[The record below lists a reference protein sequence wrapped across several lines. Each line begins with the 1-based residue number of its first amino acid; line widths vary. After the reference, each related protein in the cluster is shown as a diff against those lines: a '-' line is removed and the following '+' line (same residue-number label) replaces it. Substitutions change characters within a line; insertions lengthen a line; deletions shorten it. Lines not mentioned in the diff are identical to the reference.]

1 MDLDDGKGDE
11 GEGDDWEAGSEKGS
25 DVRRKDGVWWKA
37 LLAPVLSSRRMRS
50 TQRIEL
56 CLQCCF

>member
-1 MDLDDGKGDE
+1 MDLDDGKGDK

-25 DVRRKDGVWWKA
+25 DVCRKDGVWWKA
-37 LLAPVLSSRRMRS
+37 LLALVLSSRRMRS